1 MTGFAV
7 VNEGALEHVS
17 TQPGL
22 IWLDFWQASCAPCV
36 PTIVVLRDGREIAR
50 LDGLIRETDLEDVLR
65 AASAGA

>member
-1 MTGFAV
+1 M
-7 VNEGALEHVS
+7 S
-17 TQPGL
+17 
-22 IWLDFWQASCAPCV
+22 V